1 MRPIPHAFV
10 SGFGRLVRSP
20 FILLALWSFNVLFA
34 LPLAY
39 TVHDELEGSFG
50 HHPHV
55 QEKMLQGFDSQW
67 AARFGGDGAAG
78 TFDAGVTGAG
88 APLTSLEAWLTGEL
102 FTEFP
107 LLLSIGVAYVLG
119 WLVLL
124 GGTLDRFANPSER
137 SGFNRFFR
145 AGGRYFF
152 RFARLAALSG
162 ILYWLIYRL
171 SRGAFEL
178 LADSTLEVTVEGTV
192 LFYSALIW
200 GATALLLTLVHMAFG
215 YAKIATVVGQRK
227 SMFLAALHG
236 LGFVL
241 RNPGRTFA
249 VYYGLLAISGLVLLT
264 YGVFAPGASQSTVE
278 AIVWAFAVGQLFL
291 FVKLWM
297 RLWLLA
303 GQTALYVRACGHE

>member
-10 SGFGRLVRSP
+10 SGFGRVLRSP
-20 FILLALWSFNVLFA
+20 FILLALWAFNFLFA

-39 TVHDELEGSFG
+39 SVHDELQDSFG

-55 QEKMLQGFDSQW
+55 QQRMLQGFDSEW
-67 AARFGGDGAAG
+67 EARFSGDGVAG

-88 APLTSLEAWLTGEL
+88 APLTSLEGWLTGEL

-107 LLLSIGVAYVLG
+107 MLLAIGVAYVLG

-124 GGTLDRFANPSER
+124 GGTLDRFVNPLER
-137 SGFNRFFR
+137 SGFKRFFG

-152 RFARLAALSG
+152 RFTRLAALSG
-162 ILYWLIYRL
+162 VLYWLIYRL

-178 LADSTLEVTVEGTV
+178 LEDSTLEVTVEGTV
-192 LFYSALIW
+192 LFYSTLIW
-200 GATALLLTLVHMAFG
+200 GGTALLLTFVHMAFG

-249 VYYGLLAISGLVLLT
+249 VYYGLLVISGLLLFA
-264 YGVFAPGASQSTVE
+264 YGTFAPGATQSTVR
-278 AIVWAFAVGQLFL
+278 AIVWAFTASQLFL
-291 FVKLWM
+291 FAKLWM

-303 GQTALYVRACGHE
+303 GQTSLYVRGVRS